1 MKKMRRLIPA
11 FAMLMVAAIMLSTA
25 SFAWFTMGT
34 YATATGMA
42 VKAEAASSL
51 LIINADT
58 AGDDV
63 ALTFK
68 GASNAATFGAYQINL
83 KPATSL
89 DNSTVTVKPQTTN
102 GLVTLA
108 DATKVNTASGV
119 ATGEA
124 TYVAAAAGVNYVD
137 YVAYIASAGVAI
149 ENQTLSATVSLLDT
163 GLGANI
169 NNAITIDFWVAD
181 TAAGEYADTN
191 MSVNLYTVNSQTTTP
206 KEYKVD
212 LKSELTIPA
221 AFTDEES
228 ATEAGYIKVIMRVYF
243 DGALVDPNY
252 TTDVGTFVRND
263 QISLENMGFN
273 VRFDIATTTTTTT
286 EG

>member
-34 YATATGMA
+34 YATATGMS
-42 VKAEAASSL
+42 VQAEAASSL
-51 LIINADT
+51 LIINASR
-58 AGDDV
+58 AGNDV
-63 ALTFK
+63 ALAFK
-68 GASNAATFGAYQINL
+68 EASNAATFEAAQINL

-89 DNSTVTVKPQTTN
+89 ENAAGTVAPETTN

-119 ATGEA
+119 ATDEA
-124 TYVAAAAGVNYVD
+124 TFVAAAAGVNYVD

-149 ENQTLSATVSLLDT
+149 PNQTLSATVSLLDT

-169 NNAITIDFWVAD
+169 NNAITIDFWVAT
-181 TAAGEYADTN
+181 TAEGEYDDTEE
-191 MSVNLYTVNSQTTTP
+191 SVNLYTVNSQTATP
-206 KEYKVD
+206 KEVKVD
-212 LKSELTIPA
+212 LATELEIPA

-228 ATEAGYIKVIMRVYF
+228 GTEAGYIKVIMRVYF
-243 DGALVDPNY
+243 DGALEDPNY
-252 TTDVGTFVRND
+252 TPGVGTFVRND
-263 QISLENMGFN
+263 QISLEGMGFN
-273 VRFDIATTTTTTT
+273 VRFDIATTTTTTPSN
-286 EG
+286 